1 MRVQQDQD
9 TPQEL
14 PAGDESN
21 RVLELIDT
29 AIKVSKGLDAA
40 GARALEARETMH
52 NRTEHARVSLGGAE
66 REPRLLASR
75 KKRKEKHH
83 GKRKVSFFHYSY
95 YDVAFKFFIEQ
106 VLDAEWT
113 PVPPRTKRTDRDWLA
128 LQHRLR
134 LHAVQAHPRRLY
146 RGARGRRRR
155 LRSRRRDHA
164 AWATTAS
171 CTSRSCATSATSS
184 TA

>member
-1 MRVQQDQD
+1 MRMQHDQD

-75 KKRKEKHH
+75 KKRKEKH
-83 GKRKVSFFHYSY
+83 
-95 YDVAFKFFIEQ
+95 
-106 VLDAEWT
+106 
-113 PVPPRTKRTDRDWLA
+113 
-128 LQHRLR
+128 
-134 LHAVQAHPRRLY
+134 
-146 RGARGRRRR
+146 RG
-155 LRSRRRDHA
+155 H
-164 AWATTAS
+164 
-171 CTSRSCATSATSS
+171 
-184 TA
+184 